1 MSKHLTRRRFLKLT
15 GLVAGAA
22 AAGSVGPFVRKS
34 SGQSA
39 LNIGYLKATHHSQF
53 FNALDQGYYKDEG
66 LEVKPVLFPGSGGI
80 GEGIL
85 TGALQAGYIGS
96 APSIFICSRP
106 NVPFNIVSGSAT
118 ESSCVAVPFNRP
130 TTIKQLTD
138 LKGKNIGTIRAATA
152 DVVVRYKMLQAG
164 VDPFKQATVRNF
176 SHIQD
181 ILVGMEKGDLD
192 AAILWEPWGTHAE
205 YTKYGKP
212 ILWSGEI
219 WPWHVCCRLAY
230 NTKWADANKE
240 AAVKVM
246 KTHVRGY
253 QYMKANFEDNVKSSA
268 KWCGITEKEVRI
280 VFGQDRQKNTL
291 NIDPYGSQEYAQA
304 GVALGISES
313 ADVQHNLNDA
323 YLRAA
328 LAEISKKKKA

>member
-1 MSKHLTRRRFLKLT
+1 MSENFSRRKFVKLT

-22 AAGSVGPFVRKS
+22 AVGSVGPFVRRS
-34 SGQSA
+34 SGQGVI
-39 LNIGYLKATHHSQF
+39 NIGYLKATHHSQF

-80 GEGIL
+80 GEGII

-181 ILVGMEKGDLD
+181 ILTGMEKGDLD

-230 NTKWADANKE
+230 NTKWSEANKE
-240 AAVKVM
+240 TAVKVM
-246 KTHVRGY
+246 KTHVRGF

-328 LAEISKKKKA
+328 LAEVSKKKKA

>member
-1 MSKHLTRRRFLKLT
+1 MGEHVTRRKFLKLS
-15 GLVAGAA
+15 GLAAGAA
-22 AAGSVGPFVRKS
+22 VAASAGPFVRTS
-34 SGQSA
+34 RGQGAPLS
-39 LNIGYLKATHHSQF
+39 IGYLKATHHSQF

-230 NTKWADANKE
+230 NTKWADGNKE

-253 QYMKANFEDNVKSSA
+253 QYMRANFEDNVKSSA

-313 ADVQHNLNDA
+313 SDVQHNLNDV

-328 LAEISKKKKA
+328 LAEISNKTA

>member
-1 MSKHLTRRRFLKLT
+1 MAEHLTRRRFLKFT
-15 GLVAGAA
+15 GLAAGAA
-22 AAGSVGPFVRKS
+22 AAASAGPFVRTG
-34 SGQSA
+34 SGQST

-53 FNALDQGYYKDEG
+53 FNALDQGYFKDEG

-85 TGALQAGYIGS
+85 TGALAAGYIGS

-106 NVPFNIVSGSAT
+106 NVPFNIVAGSAT

-230 NTKWADANKE
+230 NTKWADANRE
-240 AAVKVM
+240 TAVKVM

-253 QYMKANFEDNVKSSA
+253 QHMRGNFEDNIKSSA

-304 GVALGISES
+304 GVALGISET
-313 ADVQHNLNDA
+313 ADVQQNLNDA

-328 LAEISKKKKA
+328 IAELSKKKA